1 LFLALLWPLQFSFE
15 PNLYEASPDFKQAA
29 VCTRSFQENLFA
41 ATSLLGTF
49 GQWQKC
55 QMKWVIFEY
64 NLWQAHHDNALKPVL
79 WLVVRQAP
87 PQLIAIAIRW
97 GQAPWFGRLTMTNLP

>member
-64 NLWQAHHDNALKPVL
+64 NLWQAHHDNALKPVS
-79 WLVVRQAP
+79 WSVVRQAHHDNDLLLVP
-87 PQLIAIAIRW
+87 KTCFVVSGSTSSP
-97 GQAPWFGRLTMTNLP
+97 